1 MFAFGPLVTYP
12 LTSLPSAAGNLII
25 VSLTEAAS
33 AIDIDSAIATFNTTL
48 TEVLNATETESV
60 PLLNKADFSSRPLI
74 RDWWDR
80 DEWGRFIPGH
90 GTHRG

>member
-1 MFAFGPLVTYP
+1 MLAFGALTSFA
-12 LTSLPSAAGNLII
+12 LTSLPQAGQTIV

-33 AIDIDSAIATFNTTL
+33 ATEVDSVLATFNATL
-48 TEVLNATETESV
+48 TEALNATETESV
-60 PLLNKADFSSRPLI
+60 PLLNKADFSERPLI